1 MSNAISELSKLN
13 FDGKQWISE
22 LRNKLCEVGILDDLD
37 IQNAFTNLNSDVI
50 VPPTKSLGAAVVAPS
65 SPKTVYKL
73 YANENVSGLIDN
85 KSITFSPHF
94 SLIYGKNGSGKTSY
108 YKILKDAFHSNQG
121 IIGNIYNPSTA
132 LTRAKVD
139 FVNRTKHIQNQIKG
153 KITDFPG
160 TDALTIDWSAGNQ
173 NKSNIKFCDDT
184 ILSSSLSKKETGWSI
199 DRYKLGYYDQLRV
212 AVENV
217 EEKCSNKI
225 KSLTAIYSEN
235 IQILLNG
242 LKGNSESSIKSFL
255 TLNKDTHLVL
265 LKKFG
270 ELNELVL
277 APDHENIKKNLQ
289 GEANI
294 SVQDLTSKM
303 DLLKIK
309 IIAIDKLLE
318 FLSTKNGLLSEWK
331 IINDRIIK
339 INKLKESLDFTKFE
353 QYQLLFDPLTN
364 QDKYIEL
371 LKKIAETA
379 LIFGFEKY
387 PDGIEKCFYCNQDLP
402 DENKSLIASIH
413 KIIDNETNQE
423 IDQLQKHLQ
432 NHSLKI
438 EKTLINIPVIY
449 TFSELMEIYT
459 ILGQQLLDLKILQVK
474 ALDDKSLKSI
484 NQSIKD
490 LNESLLDVDQEQCIL
505 VDLMDTL
512 RSEKHVIQV
521 DLFDANERLMG
532 IEVLKNKAK
541 IKLDNLEDIE
551 FCFHQKA
558 LITTLITKI
567 NELKTY
573 NKSFGF
579 FQGYKMK
586 ISKDKGRVEND
597 LIRTNYIDSFNKNLA
612 YFDLSNR
619 DKIKRPFSNPGGTS
633 KIEVKI
639 EANNKTFAVTS
650 ILSEGE
656 AKVYSL
662 CDWLTELEFDDSEI
676 LIFDDPITSLDQV
689 NIQLVVAKIIE
700 LSKKYQVIVFTH
712 NFEFYHRLI
721 QQSLGGA
728 PINNGKCELCADN
741 PEAEQCIGFVKT
753 TGNTHKCSSYYLI
766 EHILQPGELVE
777 EVMFLSIGW
786 EQRIEIIRQNLL
798 NGDIREA
805 DKHLRTT
812 INNFFERFVLND
824 IKRQVY
830 KNNDLIKE
838 WRDMRDI
845 NVADYD
851 ALMEV
856 HNKVS
861 GEGTIHESSSEVRT
875 ALDVRGY
882 IGEFNKTVRAINS
895 MKSFNNPS
903 PPAPILEIV

>member
-1 MSNAISELSKLN
+1 
-13 FDGKQWISE
+13 
-22 LRNKLCEVGILDDLD
+22 
-37 IQNAFTNLNSDVI
+37 
-50 VPPTKSLGAAVVAPS
+50 
-65 SPKTVYKL
+65 
-73 YANENVSGLIDN
+73 
-85 KSITFSPHF
+85 
-94 SLIYGKNGSGKTSY
+94 
-108 YKILKDAFHSNQG
+108 
-121 IIGNIYNPSTA
+121 
-132 LTRAKVD
+132 
-139 FVNRTKHIQNQIKG
+139 
-153 KITDFPG
+153 
-160 TDALTIDWSAGNQ
+160 
-173 NKSNIKFCDDT
+173 
-184 ILSSSLSKKETGWSI
+184 
-199 DRYKLGYYDQLRV
+199 
-212 AVENV
+212 
-217 EEKCSNKI
+217 
-225 KSLTAIYSEN
+225 
-235 IQILLNG
+235 
-242 LKGNSESSIKSFL
+242 L
-255 TLNKDTHLVL
+255 TL
-265 LKKFG
+265 
-270 ELNELVL
+270 
-277 APDHENIKKNLQ
+277 
-289 GEANI
+289 
-294 SVQDLTSKM
+294 KM

-318 FLSTKNGLLSEWK
+318 FLSTKDGLLSDWQVITE
-331 IINDRIIK
+331 RIIK

-353 QYQLLFDPLTN
+353 QYQLLFDPVAN
-364 QDKYIEL
+364 QDKYIDL

-379 LIFGFEKY
+379 LVFGFEKY
-387 PDGIEKCFYCNQDLP
+387 PVGVDKCFYCNQELP
-402 DENKSLIASIH
+402 DENKSLIDSIH

-423 IDQLQKHLQ
+423 IDQLQKLLQ
-432 NHSLKI
+432 SHYVKI
-438 EKTLINIPVIY
+438 ERCLISIPVIY
-449 TFSELMEIYT
+449 TFSELMEVYT
-459 ILGQQLLDLKILQVK
+459 ILDQQLLDLKVLQVK
-474 ALDDKSLKSI
+474 SLDDKSLKAI

-490 LNESLLDVDQEQCIL
+490 LKEATLELATEQSML
-505 VDLMDTL
+505 SDLMDTL
-512 RSEKHVIQV
+512 LSEKCVIQS
-521 DLFDANERLMG
+521 DLLHANEQLMG
-532 IEVLKNKAK
+532 IEVVKKKAK
-541 IKLDNLEDIE
+541 IALDNLEDLE
-551 FCFHQKA
+551 FCFNQKS
-558 LITTLITKI
+558 LITILIAKI
-567 NELKTY
+567 NELKAY
-573 NKSFGF
+573 NKSFGV

-597 LIRTNYIDSFNKNLA
+597 LIRTNYIDSFNKNLE

-639 EANNKTFAVTS
+639 EANNKTFVVAS

-728 PINNGKCELCADN
+728 PLNKGKCELCSDN
-741 PEAEQCIGFVKT
+741 PEGEQCIGFVKT

-766 EHILQPGELVE
+766 EHILQPGELIE

-798 NGDIREA
+798 RGDIREA

-845 NVADYD
+845 SIADYD

-856 HNKVS
+856 HNRVS
-861 GEGTIHESSSEVRT
+861 GEGTIHESSPEVRT
-875 ALDVRGY
+875 VLDVRGY
-882 IGEFNKTVRAINS
+882 IGEFNKAVRAINN